1 MKLEQFAFFLF
12 DLTTIW
18 CNLNYG
24 NFLFFLGV
32 LFLWVT
38 ESSGVNTVGLK
49 ALTNDIVINVLDAND
64 NVSVNFRTG
73 QKTFL
78 HRADLTHDD
87 AFEFCPEFLYLC
99 SGAR

>member
-24 NFLFFLGV
+24 NFLFFLGT

-38 ESSGVNTVGLK
+38 DASGVNTVGLK
-49 ALTNDIVINVLDAND
+49 PLDHVRRLPKIFFD
-64 NVSVNFRTG
+64 LVVNNPAVFDAAVES
-73 QKTFL
+73 KKL
-78 HRADLTHDD
+78 RAD
-87 AFEFCPEFLYLC
+87 Y
-99 SGAR
+99 SGSPVD